1 MIYLL
6 RYLCLNKQNFFLMT
20 SMNKFKIKKQRDICW
35 LLLCQACFKFSFT
48 NKIYFIC
55 WSTIYSHLQVV
66 SCRWSI
72 VCLCERELNPSFP
85 PTPPLCRWLLDVHL
99 QIHIC
104 SVVLFKVFFINYGGN
119 IIYNSFPIY
128 CRRWPSA

>member
-20 SMNKFKIKKQRDICW
+20 SMNKFKTKKQRDICW

-66 SCRWSI
+66 SCCWSICTSDTTNI
-72 VCLCERELNPSFP
+72 VCLCKRELNPNFP
-85 PTPPLCRWLLDVHL
+85 PTPPLCRWLL
-99 QIHIC
+99 
-104 SVVLFKVFFINYGGN
+104 VV
-119 IIYNSFPIY
+119 IYKFTFVVSCYLKYILLIMEDG
-128 CRRWPSA
+128 R